1 MSSTNEVT
9 WAGLVISF
17 QRCGRAAWAP
27 DALLRSWAPA
37 PGLLRGDGSCAV
49 ACCDDEVV
57 WLGFTAIERP
67 VSVRLVTRGGRWAT
81 QLEVP
86 PDWQCGSLH
95 QNGRARPIARRAKC
109 GSAFLFLDASC
120 DRRTERLTLTLLSPT
135 RWRAVIGPLRIGKAA
150 APPPVEHYSR
160 IAKLGEEE

>member
-1 MSSTNEVT
+1 MASTNEVT

-17 QRCGRAAWAP
+17 QRCGRAAWAA

-57 WLGFTAIERP
+57 WFGFTPVERP
-67 VSVRLVTRGGRWAT
+67 VSVRLATRGGRWVA

-95 QNGRARPIARRAKC
+95 QDGRARPIARRAGC
-109 GSAFLFLDASC
+109 ESAFLFLEASRG
-120 DRRTERLTLTLLSPT
+120 RRIQRLALRLLSPS

-150 APPPVEHYSR
+150 APPPVELYSR
-160 IAKLGEEE
+160 IARLGEEE

>member
-1 MSSTNEVT
+1 MAISNEVT

-37 PGLLRGDGSCAV
+37 PGVLRGEGSCAV

-57 WLGFTAIERP
+57 WLGFTAVTVP
-67 VSVRLVTRGGRWAT
+67 VSVRLATRGGRWAA

-86 PDWQCGSLH
+86 PGWQCSSLR
-95 QNGRARPIARRAKC
+95 QDGRARPIARRAGC
-109 GSAFLFLDASC
+109 GSAVFLLDASC
-120 DRRTERLTLTLLSPT
+120 SQRTERLTLMLLSPA
-135 RWRAVIGPLRIGKAA
+135 RWRSSIGPLRISKAPS
-150 APPPVEHYSR
+150 PPPVERYSR
-160 IAKLGEEE
+160 IARPGEET